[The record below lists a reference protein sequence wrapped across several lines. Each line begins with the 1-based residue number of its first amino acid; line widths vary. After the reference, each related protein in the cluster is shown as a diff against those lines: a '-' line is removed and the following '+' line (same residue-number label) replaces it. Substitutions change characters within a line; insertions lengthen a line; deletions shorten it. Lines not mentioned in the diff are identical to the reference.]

1 MMTALESDWE
11 IVRAQRE
18 RYFEIALMHYLYYDV
33 KAGFSRRI
41 GLETINYY
49 FKKMYNCLSET
60 NVINTENACFENYSY
75 HPDDLDELI
84 YLKEK
89 IEILRENPKYKNM
102 FHLSKDE
109 LIIDDDFSYI
119 PKLEHLKNSSSPII
133 WLEKLLYNT
142 KINMRDDLKYSPK
155 IDDDLVK
162 KQKFIQYFPHADQE
176 ETIIEHICKTTL
188 ETYPRLAISATS
200 EGIEISEENLEYG
213 KMLAARIIPQNRL
226 VESRKQFLKMANNFA
241 FLLQTCKPG
250 NVVFDGTFNEYS
262 NDYEPI
268 KKEADMIFRRKYICN
283 NTCWEYDKIGLFFYA
298 YIKTTLVVKKDYL
311 GNIFITDE
319 EIKRKG
325 NKWLNINEISKKDY
339 YNFFWYKALIDYIDE
354 LEESKNLRKNI
365 MSANLTLTKKQ
376 KRM

>member
-1 MMTALESDWE
+1 MSTLDIDLELIKS
-11 IVRAQRE
+11 QKE
-18 RYFEIALMHYLYYDV
+18 RYFEIVLMHYLYYNIIE
-33 KAGFSRRI
+33 GHSRRI

-49 FKKMYNCLSET
+49 FKRMYNCLSKT

-75 HPDDLDELI
+75 HPDDLDELK

-102 FHLSKDE
+102 FHLYKDE

-119 PKLEHLKNSSSPII
+119 PKLEHLNNSSSPII
-133 WLEKLLYNT
+133 WLEKLLYHT
-142 KINMRDDLKYSPK
+142 KNNMRDDLRYSAEK
-155 IDDDLVK
+155 EDDIVK

-188 ETYPRLAISATS
+188 EINFPLTISATS
-200 EGIEISEENLEYG
+200 EGIEISEENIEYG

-226 VESRKQFLKMANNFA
+226 VESKKQFLQMANNFA

-262 NDYEPI
+262 NDYESI

-298 YIKTTLVVKKDYL
+298 YIKTTLVVKKDFL
-311 GNIFITDE
+311 GSIFITDE

-325 NKWLNINEISKKDY
+325 NKWLNLNNISAKDY
-339 YNFFWYKALIDYIDE
+339 YNYFWYKVLIDYIDE

-365 MSANLTLTKKQ
+365 MLANLTLTKKGCE
-376 KRM
+376 